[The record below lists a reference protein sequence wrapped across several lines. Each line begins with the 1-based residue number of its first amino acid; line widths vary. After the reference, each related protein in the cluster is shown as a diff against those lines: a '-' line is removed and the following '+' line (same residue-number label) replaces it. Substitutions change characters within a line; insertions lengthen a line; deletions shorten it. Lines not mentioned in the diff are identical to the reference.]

1 MRAPV
6 YLFFELMVTNILL
19 VSSLVDDE
27 SKISDVLILYFPSSN
42 DDFYPLNIKKVI

>member
-1 MRAPV
+1 MRVHV
-6 YLFFELMVTNILL
+6 YQFFELMVTNILL
-19 VSSLVDDE
+19 VSSLVDDD

>member
-1 MRAPV
+1 MRVRV

-42 DDFYPLNIKKVI
+42 DDFYLLNIKKVI